1 MKREYGVVI
10 SGGGGGIGVLATP
23 MKIFGNRIKYDT
35 IVANSSGAIVGIM
48 YSIGKID
55 RLIEILYTIVDSEV
69 VRKRKLRYARKF
81 LTYLIGF
88 GDPLMG
94 TYDNAP
100 LRKLLRSE
108 LLGETT
114 EIEFTAIA
122 VDLHNGAIAYWTIP
136 PKTTFTDKNVDMFVS
151 WIISSTAIP
160 GVFSPEEINEHF
172 YVDGG
177 VKTQAPIEPL
187 QLLMPQVD
195 HITIISSAGP
205 KKPEEIRVRSDIDVF
220 SLIVPMMVE
229 NVVELDIVKFTHRNE
244 LAQCGSK
251 KWKYYPYIMTRPTQP
266 TSPTVRFH
274 HKYTIPDMEQGR
286 KLAEIE
292 LIKYE
297 RENVSN

>member
-122 VDLHNGAIAYWTIP
+122 VDLHNGAIAC
-136 PKTTFTDKNVDMFVS
+136 
-151 WIISSTAIP
+151 
-160 GVFSPEEINEHF
+160 
-172 YVDGG
+172 
-177 VKTQAPIEPL
+177 
-187 QLLMPQVD
+187 LLY
-195 HITIISSAGP
+195 T
-205 KKPEEIRVRSDIDVF
+205 SDAADD
-220 SLIVPMMVE
+220 L
-229 NVVELDIVKFTHRNE
+229 T
-244 LAQCGSK
+244 
-251 KWKYYPYIMTRPTQP
+251 
-266 TSPTVRFH
+266 
-274 HKYTIPDMEQGR
+274 
-286 KLAEIE
+286 
-292 LIKYE
+292 
-297 RENVSN
+297 